1 MQIIKPSVEYWA
13 QGNDR
18 EAHIARC
25 AAICYK
31 SQKYNK
37 DSLINHLTI
46 AKHFSMFRHATRY
59 YILGYT
65 TYAGQL
71 IEGYLDHSR
80 IFGISPFLFIHKGI
94 RAIYVSAN
102 EQYIM
107 EHTGFERIMSMHEVS
122 FEQFVEST
130 ENKDIIRLTFCITTS
145 IKVSRELNR
154 VSPNNIAEQSTRYVN
169 FLSKNGNV
177 AICESVD
184 EHLTAVDKAII
195 AESLTNST
203 NTYMDLISSGVK
215 PEDARRVLPLDTAT
229 VCAYTYSVREW
240 KHIIDLRYFGTTGK
254 PAPDAKVIGEMLYNS
269 IKELGYYD

>member
-1 MQIIKPSVEYWA
+1 MQVIKPSVEYWA

-31 SQKYNK
+31 SQKYNTEG
-37 DSLINHLTI
+37 LIKHLMEN
-46 AKHFSMFRHATRY
+46 KHLSMFRHATRY

-71 IEGYLDHSR
+71 IEGYIDHSS
-80 IFGISPFLFIHKGI
+80 IFGISPFFFIYKGI
-94 RAIYVSAN
+94 RAIYISAN
-102 EQYIM
+102 EQYVI
-107 EHTGFERIMSMHEVS
+107 EHPAFERIMSVHEVS

-130 ENKDIIRLTFCITTS
+130 EDKNIIRLTFCITTS

-169 FLSKNGNV
+169 FLSKNGDV
-177 AICESVD
+177 AVCESVD

-203 NTYMDLISSGVK
+203 NTYMDLINSGIK

-240 KHIIDLRYFGTTGK
+240 KHIINLRYFGTTGK

-269 IKELGYYD
+269 IKEMGYYD